1 MTLHTRM
8 ALCGAFL
15 ALAACA
21 TGSAFSVHRLLSE
34 RQAHQATRVSV
45 VGVLGLR
52 HGLVNLFSRNGR
64 ECIGLLTHVE
74 DRDSYAALNG
84 QMVSVSGT
92 LEAEGCGRD
101 GICDEH
107 LCGPAIL
114 RDVTVSRGSRL
125 G

>member
-1 MTLHTRM
+1 MTFHSRT

-15 ALAACA
+15 AIASCAA
-21 TGSAFSVHRLLSE
+21 GSAFSVHRLLSE
-34 RQAHQATRVSV
+34 RQAHQAMRVSV

-74 DRDSYAALNG
+74 DRGSYSALNG
-84 QMVSVSGT
+84 QTVLVSGI
-92 LEAEGCGRD
+92 LEAEGCGRN

-114 RDVTVSRGSRL
+114 RDVTVSRRSQ
-125 G
+125 